1 MKKKICFIVD
11 SIFSIGGVQRV
22 TAVIAKELAED
33 YDVTILTFDKA
44 EKKDTTM
51 YSLNEANITYR
62 FIQYYKVGELKNKLC
77 KAYSGIYLKLQ
88 PQSKWSSDLYARSSF
103 PSERRKVLLAELKKE
118 KFDIIIGVHAPL
130 AARLATL
137 KKDLPKA
144 KLIGWLHNSYEALFG
159 EKSHY
164 YIGAK
169 RRRHYIYQF
178 RKLDNVVV
186 LCQDDAN
193 RFHQYDHQFLPT
205 VIYNPL
211 TLKSGSPSQ
220 GNSKRFLTVGRFT
233 PLHKGID
240 LLIEAFHLFA
250 QKNHDWMLDIVGE
263 GKEEPKYK
271 ALISKYELEDL
282 VTIHPFTNQ
291 IQSYYSNAQIYV
303 LCSRWEGMPLVLI
316 EAMSHGLPI
325 ITSNLPVCQEIL
337 DDFGLYFENGNFVDL
352 AQRLEE
358 VTHID
363 WLTKSQEAFKI
374 SKRFEI
380 SQIIMQ
386 WKQLLELNY
395 SHEHT

>member
-1 MKKKICFIVD
+1 MKKICFIVD
-11 SIFSIGGVQRV
+11 SIFTIGGVQRV
-22 TAVIAKELAED
+22 TAVIAKELAKD
-33 YDVTILTFDKA
+33 YDVTIITFDKA

-51 YSLNEANITYR
+51 YGLNEANITYR
-62 FIQYYKVGELKNKLC
+62 FIEYPKVGELKNKLC

-88 PQSKWSSDLYARSSF
+88 PQSKWSSNLYAKSSF
-103 PSERRKVLLAELKKE
+103 PSELRQVLLAELKRE
-118 KFDIIIGVHAPL
+118 KFNVIIGVHAPL

-137 KKDLPKA
+137 KKDLPKS
-144 KLIGWLHNSYEALFG
+144 KIIGWLHNSYEALFG
-159 EKSHY
+159 DNSHY

-178 RKLDNVVV
+178 RKLDDVVV

-193 RFHQYDHQFLPT
+193 RFHLYDHQFLPT

-211 TLKSGSPSQ
+211 TLKSRNPSQ

-250 QKNHDWMLDIVGE
+250 LKNHDWMLDIVGE

-271 ALISKYELEDL
+271 ALISKYELEDR

-291 IQSYYSNAQIYV
+291 IQNYYSNAQVYV
-303 LCSRWEGMPLVLI
+303 LSSRWEGMPLVLV

-337 DDFGLYFENGNFVDL
+337 GDFGLYFENGNIEVL
-352 AQRLEE
+352 AQQLEE
-358 VTHID
+358 ATHID
-363 WLTKSQEAFKI
+363 WQTKSQEAFKI
-374 SKRFEI
+374 AQRFNI
-380 SQIIMQ
+380 NHIIEQ
-386 WKQLLELNY
+386 WKQLIE
-395 SHEHT
+395 S

>member
-1 MKKKICFIVD
+1 MKKICFIVD
-11 SIFSIGGVQRV
+11 SIFTIGGVQRV
-22 TAVIAKELAED
+22 TAVIAKELAKE

-51 YSLNEANITYR
+51 YGLNEANITYR
-62 FIQYYKVGELKNKLC
+62 FIQYPKVGELKNKLC

-88 PQSKWSSDLYARSSF
+88 PQSKWSSNLYARSSF
-103 PSERRKVLLAELKKE
+103 PSELRQVLLAELKRE
-118 KFDIIIGVHAPL
+118 DFDIIIGDHAPL

-159 EKSHY
+159 DNSHY

-178 RKLDNVVV
+178 RKLDDVVV

-193 RFHQYDHQFLPT
+193 RFHQYDHQFIPT

-211 TLKSGSPSQ
+211 TLKSGNPSQ

-263 GKEEPKYK
+263 GKEEPKYR
-271 ALISKYELEDL
+271 ALISKYELEDRI
-282 VTIHPFTNQ
+282 TIHPFTNQ
-291 IQSYYSNAQIYV
+291 IQDYYSNAQIYV
-303 LCSRWEGMPLVLI
+303 LSSRWEGMPLVLV

-325 ITSNLPVCQEIL
+325 VTSDLPVCQEIL
-337 DDFGLYFENGNFVDL
+337 GDFGLYFESENIEDL
-352 AQRLEE
+352 AQQLEE
-358 VTHID
+358 STHID
-363 WLTKSQEAFKI
+363 WQTKSQKVLKI
-374 SKRFEI
+374 AQRFDIQLIVE
-380 SQIIMQ
+380 Q
-386 WKQLLELNY
+386 WKKLLE
-395 SHEHT
+395 S

>member
-1 MKKKICFIVD
+1 MKKICFIVD
-11 SIFSIGGVQRV
+11 SIFTIGGVQRV
-22 TAVIAKELAED
+22 TAVIAKELAKEH
-33 YDVTILTFDKA
+33 DVTILTFDKV
-44 EKKDTTM
+44 EKKDT
-51 YSLNEANITYR
+51 SLYGLKEADITYR
-62 FIQYYKVGELKNKLC
+62 FIQYPKVGELKNKLC

-88 PQSKWSSDLYARSSF
+88 PQSKWSSNLYARSSF
-103 PSERRKVLLAELKKE
+103 PSELRQVLLAELKRE
-118 KFDIIIGVHAPL
+118 DFDIIIGDHAPL

-159 EKSHY
+159 DNSHY

-169 RRRHYIYQF
+169 RRRHYVYQF
-178 RKLDNVVV
+178 RKLDDVVV

-193 RFHQYDHQFLPT
+193 HFHQYDHQFSPI

-211 TLKSGSPSQ
+211 TLKSGIPSQ

-250 QKNHDWMLDIVGE
+250 QKDHDWMLDIVGE

-271 ALISKYELEDL
+271 ALISKYELEDRI
-282 VTIHPFTNQ
+282 TIHPFTNQ
-291 IQSYYSNAQIYV
+291 IQDYYSNAQVYV
-303 LCSRWEGMPLVLI
+303 LSSRWEGMPLVLV

-325 ITSNLPVCQEIL
+325 VTSDLPVCQEIL
-337 DDFGLYFENGNFVDL
+337 GDFGLYFENGNIEDL

-358 VTHID
+358 ATHID
-363 WLTKSQEAFKI
+363 WLTKSQEALKI
-374 SKRFEI
+374 AQRFDLHLIVE
-380 SQIIMQ
+380 Q
-386 WKQLLELNY
+386 WKQLLE
-395 SHEHT
+395 